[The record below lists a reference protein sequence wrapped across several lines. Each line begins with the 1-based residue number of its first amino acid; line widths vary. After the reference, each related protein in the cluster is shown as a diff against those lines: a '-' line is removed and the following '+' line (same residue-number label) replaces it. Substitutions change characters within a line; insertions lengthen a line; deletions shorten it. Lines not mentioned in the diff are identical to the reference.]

1 MQCVAAGHT
10 LVALANLQPEGK
22 EEELDSYMFQTVGHE
37 AVELVA
43 LAMGLPLYRATTSG
57 RSKGR
62 GLQYRQQEGDEVEDL
77 FGLLQKVQRSE
88 EVEGVASGA
97 VLSDYQ
103 RLRVEHVCQRLG
115 LTSLALLWRREQSE
129 LLEEMISSGVSA
141 VLVKVAC
148 IGEPPSP
155 PPPW

>member
-22 EEELDSYMFQTVGHE
+22 GQFFSTWVKLQAYYTEDELDSFMWQTVGHE

-43 LAMGLPLYRATTSG
+43 QAMQLPLYRTTTSG

-62 GLQYRQQEGDEVEDL
+62 GLQYTEQEGDEVEDL
-77 FGLLQKVQRSE
+77 FQLLQRVQKSE
-88 EVEGVASGA
+88 KVEGVSSGA

-103 RLRVEHVCQRLG
+103 RLRVEHV
-115 LTSLALLWRREQSE
+115 
-129 LLEEMISSGVSA
+129 
-141 VLVKVAC
+141 
-148 IGEPPSP
+148 
-155 PPPW
+155 